1 MVQDII
7 KDTKQKMVKAVE
19 AVKHELITI
28 RTGRA
33 TPGLIEGVKVDYYG
47 NPTPLKQVANI
58 GAPEPTLL
66 TVQPWEKNM
75 LQIVENAIRN
85 ANLGLNPSNDGT
97 LIRVPIPALNEE
109 RRKEYVKLTKK
120 YGEQGKVSIRNIRRE
135 ANDLLKKIEKDK
147 QISEDEKKRG
157 EDEVQKLT
165 DKYTAEID
173 SLLEQ
178 KEKEIMEV

>member
-7 KDTKQKMVKAVE
+7 KDAKQKMVKAVE

-75 LQIVENAIRN
+75 LQVIESAIRN

-120 YGEQGKVSIRNIRRE
+120 YGEQGKVSIRNLRRD
-135 ANDLLKKIEKDK
+135 ANDSLKKIEKDK

-157 EDEVQKLT
+157 EDEIQKLT
-165 DKYTAEID
+165 DKYSAEID

-178 KEKEIMEV
+178 KEREIMEV

>member
-7 KDTKQKMVKAVE
+7 KDAKQKMVKAVE
-19 AVKHELITI
+19 VVKHELVTI

-75 LQIVENAIRN
+75 LQVIEKAIQN

-120 YGEQGKVSIRNIRRE
+120 FGEQGKVSIRSIRRE
-135 ANDLLKKIEKDK
+135 ANDALKKIEKDK

-165 DKYTAEID
+165 DKYIAEID
-173 SLLEQ
+173 SVLEQ

>member
-1 MVQDII
+1 MVKDII
-7 KDTKQKMVKAVE
+7 KDATEKMKKAVE
-19 AVKHELITI
+19 VVTHELHTI

-33 TPGLIEGVKVDYYG
+33 TPALIESVKVDYYG
-47 NPTPLKQVANI
+47 TPTPIKQVANI

-66 TVQPWEKNM
+66 TVQPWEKGM
-75 LQIVENAIRN
+75 IQPIEKAIQN
-85 ANLGLNPSNDGT
+85 ANLGLNPANDGT

-120 YGEQGKVSIRNIRRE
+120 FGEQGRISIRNIRRD
-135 ANDLLKKIEKDK
+135 ANDSLKKLEKDK
-147 QISEDEKKRG
+147 EISEDELKRA

-165 DKYTAEID
+165 DKYTEQID
-173 SLLEQ
+173 KLLEQ